1 MEGVWVFVAADM
13 AFFAMLF
20 VSFAL
25 ARRDQ
30 SALFESGRQALNRDL
45 GGINTL
51 ILLTSSWCV
60 AMAVEAAQRNQHK
73 ALQRSLWGALL
84 CAVAFGISKAFEY
97 THELRA
103 GITPLTN
110 DFFMYYFTLSGIHFV
125 HVIAGAVVLG
135 VMLQRARSGAY
146 NREDH
151 RGLEVGATYWHM
163 VDLLWVMIFPLL
175 YLLR

>member
-1 MEGVWVFVAADM
+1 
-13 AFFAMLF
+13 
-20 VSFAL
+20 
-25 ARRDQ
+25 
-30 SALFESGRQALNRDL
+30 
-45 GGINTL
+45 
-51 ILLTSSWCV
+51 
-60 AMAVEAAQRNQHK
+60 
-73 ALQRSLWGALL
+73 
-84 CAVAFGISKAFEY
+84 
-97 THELRA
+97 
-103 GITPLTN
+103 
-110 DFFMYYFTLSGIHFV
+110 MYYFTLSGIHFV